1 MTSLLA
7 FGFLLGIRHALEADH
22 IVTVASL
29 ASTHRSQRQVVRQG
43 LAWGVGH
50 SLTLLLFAGVVLW
63 LDTLIPEGLATGLE
77 MLVGALMI
85 VLGIDVVRRG
95 RATGQAVPAAF
106 AAPGGDR
113 EQLPLRAL
121 AMGLIHGMAGSAA
134 LILLFVE
141 RMNSVLQGLAYVVIF
156 SIGSLAGMLLFS
168 VVISFPLGFTAK
180 NFARFHTGLRLGIG
194 LLTAAIGLVLIVE
207 RL

>member
-7 FGFLLGIRHALEADH
+7 FAFLLGIRHALEADH
-22 IVTVASL
+22 LVTVASL
-29 ASTHRSQRQVVRQG
+29 ASTHRSRRQVVRQG

-50 SLTLLLFAGVVLW
+50 SLTLLLFAGAVLW
-63 LDTLIPEGLATGLE
+63 MDALIPAGLATALE
-77 MLVGALMI
+77 MAVGALMI
-85 VLGIDVVRRG
+85 VLGIDVIRRG
-95 RATGQAVPAAF
+95 RTAGQAVPETVAQ
-106 AAPGGDR
+106 PHTLKGD
-113 EQLPLRAL
+113 LPLRAL

-168 VVISFPLGFTAK
+168 VAISFPLGFSAR
-180 NFARFHTGLRLGIG
+180 NFSRFHHGLQLFIG
-194 LLTAAIGLVLIVE
+194 LLTAAIGVVLVVE